1 MLYGGR
7 ILNERIY
14 LTAIDIQEKLGI
26 SRSKAYQVI
35 KGLNQELEQKGYL
48 VINGKVSK
56 RYFEEKFY

>member
-1 MLYGGR
+1 M
-7 ILNERIY
+7 NERIY